1 MEDKKK
7 TNEDNRIEMLE
18 KNWLDLS
25 YQSAIISSAIQYKR
39 SQEAIAH
46 KAENEENSMIFGIN
60 SINKKVL
67 ENKQK
72 YPAIDAEY
80 KKIMDHYNE
89 NLEELANYH
98 DSLIVHGFTK
108 ILEEEKKQM
117 DMYKHI
123 FSLLE
128 EEKEAKKKLDN
139 SDDEIREE
147 ICELEDKISDS
158 EVKVRRLRP
167 TVKKKIIEK
176 EDRIGK
182 AMEAKEQ
189 EIQVKTIRG
198 PRFLAN
204 ARKVFMGK
212 ISPQKMIEKN
222 VFSKVRTRIEE
233 YDQTEKKKVRKAN
246 NKYIPENIINTLK
259 GITIT
264 DNQE

>member
-1 MEDKKK
+1 MK
-7 TNEDNRIEMLE
+7 DNKETPVDNKIEMLE

-25 YQSAIISSAIQYKR
+25 YQSAIISSAIQYKK

-46 KAENEENSMIFGIN
+46 KAENEENSMIYGIN

-67 ENKQK
+67 ENKKK
-72 YPAIDAEY
+72 YSNIDDEY
-80 KKIMDHYNE
+80 NKIMSHYSG
-89 NLEELANYH
+89 NLEELASYH
-98 DSLIVHGFTK
+98 DSLIVHGYSK
-108 ILEEEKKQM
+108 ILEEEKKQI

-123 FSLLE
+123 CLLLE

-139 SDDEIREE
+139 SDDAIREE

-158 EVKVRRLRP
+158 EVKVRRLKP

-189 EIQVKTIRG
+189 EIQVKTVRG
-198 PRFLAN
+198 PRIFSTAK
-204 ARKVFMGK
+204 KVFLGK

-222 VFSKVRTRIEE
+222 VFSKIRSRIEE
-233 YDQTEKKKVRKAN
+233 YEQTEKKKVRKAN
-246 NKYIPENIINTLK
+246 NKYIPENVIETFK
-259 GITIT
+259 EITK

>member
-1 MEDKKK
+1 MKDNKK
-7 TNEDNRIEMLE
+7 TNNDNKIEMLE

-25 YQSAIISSAIQYKR
+25 YQSAIISSAIQYKK

-46 KAENEENSMIFGIN
+46 KAENEENSLIYGIN

-67 ENKQK
+67 ENKKK
-72 YPAIDAEY
+72 YSNIDEEY
-80 KKIMDHYNE
+80 NVIMSHYNK
-89 NLEELANYH
+89 NLEELADYH
-98 DSLIVHGFTK
+98 DSLIVHGYSK

-117 DMYKHI
+117 NMYKNI
-123 FSLLE
+123 YSLLE

-158 EVKVRRLRP
+158 ELKVRRLRP

-189 EIQVKTIRG
+189 EIQVKSIRG
-198 PRFLAN
+198 PRLFAN
-204 ARKVFMGK
+204 AKRVFMGK
-212 ISPQKMIEKN
+212 INPQKMIEKN
-222 VFSKVRTRIEE
+222 VFSKLKNRINE
-233 YDQTEKKKVRKAN
+233 YDQNDKKKVRKAN
-246 NKYIPENIINTLK
+246 SKYTQENIIDTLK
-259 GITIT
+259 SIT
-264 DNQE
+264 DEVNE